1 MYPVELLNIERQRQT
16 NKCCVVFEKRCK
28 RPNSDQTALIRIH
41 PAVLQDKL
49 VLRCTAVRTLL
60 QLSIPDSPPHS
71 PDLSWLQPL

>member
-1 MYPVELLNIERQRQT
+1 MYPVELLNFERQRQT
-16 NKCCVVFEKRCK
+16 NAALFSKRCK
-28 RPNSDQTALIRIH
+28 RSNSDQTALIRIH

-49 VLRCTAVRTLL
+49 VLRCTAVRTVL